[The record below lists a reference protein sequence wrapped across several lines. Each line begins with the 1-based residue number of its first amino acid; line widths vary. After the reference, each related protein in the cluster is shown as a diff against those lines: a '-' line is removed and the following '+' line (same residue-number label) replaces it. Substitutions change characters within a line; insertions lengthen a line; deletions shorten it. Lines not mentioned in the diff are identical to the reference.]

1 MASILDEKRSNRYF
15 PCDIKDEYDNKVD
28 EELSWRTI
36 GRVSPVL
43 DQLNCSSD
51 YAFAALSALESQYM
65 LLQPGQMKEQ
75 FSAQLLI
82 DCFKHYCEGGD
93 PAQVWEYIKYY
104 GITYQSRLPYTANV
118 SFFQFFN

>member
-75 FSAQLLI
+75 FSAQPVV
-82 DCFKHYCEGGD
+82 DCFMHNCKGGH
-93 PAQVWEYIKYY
+93 PAQVWEYIKLY
-104 GITYQSRLPYTANV
+104 GTTYQSRVPYRGNV
-118 SFFQFFN
+118 S